1 MSAASDAADQFL
13 ANFVG
18 GQQFNPNL
26 GMDQQIAY
34 DMNIMR
40 NPINNMVRRA
50 RDYSFHE
57 PGNVGANKARGAR
70 ELEAAQMLT
79 PGYYQQPTM
88 AW

>member
-1 MSAASDAADQFL
+1 MSAASDAANQFL

-26 GMDQQIAY
+26 GSDQQLAY
-34 DMNIMR
+34 DMSIMSGPIR
-40 NPINNMVRRA
+40 NMERRA

-57 PGNVGANKARGAR
+57 PGNVGANKARGMR

-79 PGYYQQPTM
+79 PSYYRQPSL

>member
-1 MSAASDAADQFL
+1 MSAASDAANQFL

-18 GQQFNPNL
+18 GQQFNSNL
-26 GMDQQIAY
+26 GMNQEIAY

-40 NPINNMVRRA
+40 GPINNMVQRA
-50 RDYSFHE
+50 RHYSFDE
-57 PGNVGANKARGAR
+57 PGSVGANKARGMR

-79 PGYYQQPTM
+79 PGHYPAPSL